1 MSSFKVTSKTFPDFD
16 FSQLKLN
23 GVKPGKSGM
32 KFANL
37 QYKGQ
42 RIVVETPA
50 MNVPWATEI
59 RRMDESATPSCKH
72 TLSFNG
78 MDLSSDDKMS
88 RFHTFLTK
96 FDERIRELALEH
108 KSELWSKN
116 VDAIKIEGFHKS
128 SVKES
133 NDEKYAPTFQP
144 KVKIDDG
151 DGSGDTDKMN
161 MQVSV
166 YNVKKERLETS
177 DLTGGSVSSAIVDA
191 SYLWVTPMMLGVTW
205 TVKSI
210 LVNPKKKEEE
220 FMFGEDAME
229 DFQVEGST
237 TAENGSVDGSENSKR
252 KRSVDDSGSDDL
264 ENEEEEF
271 EEEN

>member
-133 NDEKYAPTFQP
+133 NN
-144 KVKIDDG
+144 
-151 DGSGDTDKMN
+151 GDTDKMN